1 MTQPHF
7 EPPKKTSTTSK
18 VFLGVFIAV
27 LVLGVF
33 GAISNQETP
42 VQSQSKTVVTP
53 PSTAWVPAG
62 YDLWDSEVAY
72 KWADDP
78 TCDTYSVC
86 AAIRVVA
93 NKDCLSNLYAELTIQ
108 DENYV
113 QYDYTNDSQG
123 SLYRGDIAELTFN
136 FPPDDR
142 FAHFKVSK
150 ISCY

>member
-18 VFLGVFIAV
+18 VFLGVFVAI
-27 LVLGVF
+27 LVLGVS

-42 VQSQSKTVVTP
+42 VQSQSNTVVTP
-53 PSTAWVPAG
+53 PSTAWVPTG

-136 FPPDDR
+136 FPPDER

>member
-7 EPPKKTSTTSK
+7 ESPKKASISTKIFVVALVALLLMSVVRVISNESTSTPTTSSTT
-18 VFLGVFIAV
+18 I
-27 LVLGVF
+27 
-33 GAISNQETP
+33 
-42 VQSQSKTVVTP
+42 TP
-53 PSTAWVPAG
+53 PSTAWVPTG

-72 KWADDP
+72 KWADNP

-93 NKDCLSNLYAELTIQ
+93 NKDCLSNLYAELTLQ
-108 DENYV
+108 DEDYV

-123 SLYRGDIAELTFN
+123 SLYRGDVAELTFN

-142 FAHFKVSK
+142 FAHFKISK